1 MKDPNSYYA
10 DSSREFDFVIKAYGE
25 QEVDTGI
32 RIYDEVEI
40 DEKTSVITEKE
51 ILFSSPEETK
61 RNYLKVIEVQEL
73 SEAEIDNVNKF
84 RLFFKK
90 LFNVFFKGKKWLV
103 AYSIFCSLLLVF
115 DMAIE
120 NYFGAFIMFAC
131 LWVNNSPIKFAK
143 EVKKLFASEK
153 IKDELKR
160 ELSELN
166 LSGLEYMPKESIQLF
181 VRDKQM

>member
-1 MKDPNSYYA
+1 VKDPNSYYA
-10 DSSREFDFVIKAYGE
+10 ESAREFDFVVNAHVDGKI
-25 QEVDTGI
+25 DTGI
-32 RIYDEVEI
+32 RVYDELEI

-51 ILFSSPEETK
+51 ISFSSPEETK

-73 SEAEIDNVNKF
+73 SEAEINNVNKF

-103 AYSIFCSLLLVF
+103 AYGIFCTLLIAL
-115 DMAIE
+115 DIALE

-131 LWVNNSPIKFAK
+131 LWVNSSPIKFAK
-143 EVKKLFASEK
+143 EVKKLFSSEK
-153 IKDELKR
+153 KMDELKR
-160 ELSELN
+160 ELRELN

-181 VRDKQM
+181 IRDKQM